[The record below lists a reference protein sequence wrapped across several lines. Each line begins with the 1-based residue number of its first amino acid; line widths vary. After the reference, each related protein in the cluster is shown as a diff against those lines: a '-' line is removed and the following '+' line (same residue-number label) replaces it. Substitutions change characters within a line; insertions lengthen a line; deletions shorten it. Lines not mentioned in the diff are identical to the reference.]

1 MSVDAAGRT
10 NPPSSEPHPAVVS
23 AAEVAAALD
32 LILVSDVFAKV
43 ERPSRF
49 LRHVVEA
56 SLRGQQNLLKESLLG
71 IEIFGREPS
80 WNPRIDPVVRQEAA
94 RLRKRLARYYET
106 ASPEVRIHL
115 PVGTY
120 VPVFHRVA
128 GETVE
133 PNISDPDASLEVAPL
148 ADAPGGARTP
158 KRYLWIAL
166 AAVLLLAVSAVAAW
180 RFFKKSS
187 TGSPPSIAVLPF
199 TNLSTDPANEYLAP
213 AFSSEITD
221 ELGRLN
227 SLRVIARS
235 SARAFKSSGSDVANV
250 GRQLNVS
257 YVLQGSVERSG
268 DEVRISAHLERTSD
282 RIRLWY
288 QTYDRQAK
296 DLSAI
301 QSELTAAVARTL
313 QVSSGRPAGTR
324 HIPTAEAH
332 ELVMRALFEIEK
344 ATPESVAK
352 GEQDA
357 RRVIQIDPD
366 YAYAWTLLGGARE
379 TAGPARGLSST
390 PAEVS
395 EAKEFFRKALEID
408 ANLSDAHAQL
418 AAMEMIDW
426 DWTSAENDF
435 KLALRSQNAG
445 AESKYA
451 MLSAF
456 RGRFSEADQQIG
468 VASSLD
474 PVDSGTLL
482 DVVQVR
488 YMEGRIPDAIM
499 VSTKAVELYPD
510 QILLQ
515 LLLNLSYIQDGQT
528 ERALANLHRLE
539 AVYPAARLFEVMA
552 LGRSG
557 RREEGFHRIQQLE
570 TEYEGDPNVY
580 RFWFA
585 LAWASL
591 GDHAHT
597 LKSLE
602 RSADLREFGV
612 LTLAVIP
619 NFAEMRNDPGFRAL
633 VKRIGLM

>member
-1 MSVDAAGRT
+1 MSVDAPGRT
-10 NPPSSEPHPAVVS
+10 NPPSSGPHVPGVS

-32 LILVSDVFAKV
+32 LILASDAFAKV

-49 LRHVVEA
+49 LRHLVDA
-56 SLRGQQNLLKESLLG
+56 SLRGQQSLLKESLLG
-71 IEIFGREPS
+71 IEVFGREPS
-80 WNPRIDPVVRQEAA
+80 WNPRIDPIVRQEAA

-120 VPVFHRVA
+120 VPVFHRVTGDTAEPKIA
-128 GETVE
+128 G
-133 PNISDPDASLEVAPL
+133 PDGSLEDVPL
-148 ADAPGGARTP
+148 EDAPGVARTP
-158 KRYLWIAL
+158 KRHLWLAL
-166 AAVLLLAVSAVAAW
+166 AAVLLFGVSAVAAW

-199 TNLSTDPANEYLAP
+199 TNLSADPANQYLSSAVT
-213 AFSSEITD
+213 SEITD
-221 ELGRLN
+221 ELVRLN
-227 SLRVIARS
+227 SLKVIART
-235 SARAFKSSGSDVANV
+235 SARAFKSGGNDVANV

-282 RIRLWY
+282 GIRVWF
-288 QTYDRQAK
+288 QTYDRPAK
-296 DLSAI
+296 DLSSL
-301 QSELTAAVARTL
+301 QSELTAAVARSL
-313 QVSSGRPAGTR
+313 QVYSGQPAGPR

-332 ELVMRALFEIEK
+332 ELAMRAFFEIEK
-344 ATPESVAK
+344 ATPESIANA
-352 GEQDA
+352 EQDL
-357 RRVIQIDPD
+357 RRVLQIDPD
-366 YAYAWTLLGGARE
+366 YAYAWALLGGAHQS
-379 TAGPARGLSST
+379 AAAARGLSST
-390 PAEVS
+390 PEELS
-395 EAKEFFRKALEID
+395 EAKKFYHKSLENDPNLSISH
-408 ANLSDAHAQL
+408 ANLG
-418 AAMEMIDW
+418 AMQMVDW
-426 DWTSAENDF
+426 DWPGAESEL
-435 KLALRSQNAG
+435 KLALRNEYLG
-445 AESKYA
+445 AESTYA

-456 RGRFSEADQQIG
+456 RGRFSEADQHIG
-468 VASSLD
+468 VASSHD
-474 PVDSGTLL
+474 PVNDGTLM
-482 DVVQVR
+482 DVIQVR
-488 YMEGRIPDAIM
+488 YMEGRIPDAIL
-499 VSTKAVELYPD
+499 VSTKAIELYPN
-510 QILLQ
+510 QIMLQ

-528 ERALANLHRLE
+528 DRALANSRRLE

-557 RREEGFHRIQQLE
+557 RREEGLHRIQQLE
-570 TEYEGDPNVY
+570 TEYEGDPKVY

>member
-1 MSVDAAGRT
+1 MSVDAPGRT
-10 NPPSSEPHPAVVS
+10 NSPFPAPDLAGVS

-49 LRHVVEA
+49 LRHLVEA
-56 SLRGQQNLLKESLLG
+56 SLRGQQSLLKESLLG

-80 WNPRIDPVVRQEAA
+80 WNPRIDPIVRQEAA

-106 ASPEVRIHL
+106 ASPEVRIDL
-115 PVGTY
+115 PVGAY

-128 GETVE
+128 GETVDLKTAG
-133 PNISDPDASLEVAPL
+133 PGASLEDVPLLEDHPKVA
-148 ADAPGGARTP
+148 RKP
-158 KRYLWIAL
+158 KKYLWMAL
-166 AAVLLLAVSAVAAW
+166 AAVLLLAGGAGAW
-180 RFFKKSS
+180 RFLRASS
-187 TGSPPSIAVLPF
+187 AGSPPSIVVLPF
-199 TNLSTDPANEYLAP
+199 TNLSTDPANEYLA
-213 AFSSEITD
+213 SGVTGEITD
-221 ELGRLN
+221 ELVRLN

-235 SARAFKSSGSDVANV
+235 SARAFKSGGSDIANV

-282 RIRLWY
+282 GIRVWF

-296 DLSAI
+296 DLSSL
-301 QSELTAAVARTL
+301 QSELTAAVARSL
-313 QVSSGRPAGTR
+313 QVYSGQPAGPR

-344 ATPESVAK
+344 ATPESITK
-352 GEQDA
+352 GEQDV

-366 YAYAWTLLGGARE
+366 YAYAWTLLGGARQN
-379 TAGPARGLSST
+379 AGPARGLSST

-395 EAKEFFRKALEID
+395 EAKDFFHKALEID
-408 ANLSDAHAQL
+408 PNLSDAHANL
-418 AAMEMIDW
+418 ASMEMIEW
-426 DWTSAENDF
+426 DWPRAENDLR
-435 KLALRSQNAG
+435 LALRSQNAG

-456 RGRFSEADQQIG
+456 RGRFSEADQHIG
-468 VASSLD
+468 VAASLD

-557 RREEGFHRIQQLE
+557 RRDEGLHRIQQLE
-570 TEYEGDPNVY
+570 AEYEGDPNVY

-619 NFAEMRNDPGFRAL
+619 NLAEMRNDPAFRAL

>member
-1 MSVDAAGRT
+1 MT
-10 NPPSSEPHPAVVS
+10 NSPFSEPDLAGIS

-32 LILVSDVFAKV
+32 LILASDVFAKV

-56 SLRGQQNLLKESLLG
+56 SLRGEQNLLKETLLG

-80 WNPRIDPVVRQEAA
+80 WNPRIDPIVRQEAA

-120 VPVFHRVA
+120 VPVFHRVS
-128 GETVE
+128 TQVE
-133 PNISDPDASLEVAPL
+133 QGNVLDANDSAEPM
-148 ADAPGGARTP
+148 PEPARRP
-158 KRYLWIAL
+158 RPYAWIAVV
-166 AAVLLLAVSAVAAW
+166 ATLLLVAGLIAAW
-180 RFFKKSS
+180 RFHSTPAASLPSS
-187 TGSPPSIAVLPF
+187 IVVLPF
-199 TNLSTDPANEYLAP
+199 TNLSTDPANEYLAA
-213 AFSSEITD
+213 AFTGEITD

-235 SARAFKSSGSDVANV
+235 SARAFKSGSANVRDV

-257 YVLQGSVERSG
+257 YVLQGSVERSR

-282 RIRLWY
+282 GMRVWY
-288 QTYDRQAK
+288 QTYDRPAK
-296 DLSAI
+296 DLSSLQSQLTMAI
-301 QSELTAAVARTL
+301 ARTL
-313 QVSSGRPAGTR
+313 QVDSGQPATPR
-324 HIPTAEAH
+324 HIPSAEAH
-332 ELVMRALFEIEK
+332 ELAMRAFFEIEK
-344 ATPESVAK
+344 ATPESIAK
-352 GEQDA
+352 AENDL
-357 RRVIQIDPD
+357 RRVVQIDPD
-366 YAYAWTLLGGARE
+366 YAYAWTLLGGARQ
-379 TAGPARGLSST
+379 TAGPARGLSPT
-390 PAEVS
+390 AAERA
-395 EAKEFFRKALEID
+395 EAKEFFRKSLEID
-408 ANLSDAHAQL
+408 PSLSDAHANL
-418 AAMEMIDW
+418 ASMEMIDW
-426 DWTSAENDF
+426 DWPEAENEL
-435 KLALRSQNAG
+435 KLALHNENVG

-456 RGRFSEADQQIG
+456 RGRFSEADQHLG
-468 VASSLD
+468 VESSLD

-482 DVVQVR
+482 DVIQVR

-557 RREEGFHRIQQLE
+557 RREEGLRKIQQLE
-570 TEYEGDPNVY
+570 TDYEGDSNVY

-612 LTLAVIP
+612 LTAAVIP